1 MAGLPGCGERSV
13 SLQASDCLRLLSCS
27 SSQGALVHSTM
38 SLWHWLIV
46 SGRVTLDSQREAH
59 HRRADPIGQL
69 CLFTIY
75 CCGWSLEQMLLGW
88 QLCSHSFPGGL
99 LHGSPLNGTPGVLP
113 AMHLIHSFKVPSTW
127 EEVACVS
134 RWREVHLV
142 VKLLSLIHYF
152 CEFLR
157 GHASPGV

>member
-1 MAGLPGCGERSV
+1 MV
-13 SLQASDCLRLLSCS
+13 
-27 SSQGALVHSTM
+27 
-38 SLWHWLIV
+38 LIV
-46 SGRVTLDSQREAH
+46 SGRDTQDSQREAIH
-59 HRRADPIGQL
+59 HRADPMRLL
-69 CLFTIY
+69 CLVTIY
-75 CCGWSLEQMLLGW
+75 CCGWDFKQMLFGY
-88 QLCSHSFPGGL
+88 QLCSPSFPGEL
-99 LHGSPLNGTPGVLP
+99 LHGSPLDGTPGILP

-127 EEVACVS
+127 EEIACVS